1 MNISFAQILILL
13 TLAFLFFG
21 DISSL
26 KKKSERNKEKI
37 KKIKI
42 EITEE
47 KGLEPLTFGFGNHYS
62 TN

>member
-26 KKKSERNKEKI
+26 KKKVKEI
-37 KKIKI
+37 KKKL
-42 EITEE
+42 
-47 KGLEPLTFGFGNHYS
+47 KK
-62 TN
+62 